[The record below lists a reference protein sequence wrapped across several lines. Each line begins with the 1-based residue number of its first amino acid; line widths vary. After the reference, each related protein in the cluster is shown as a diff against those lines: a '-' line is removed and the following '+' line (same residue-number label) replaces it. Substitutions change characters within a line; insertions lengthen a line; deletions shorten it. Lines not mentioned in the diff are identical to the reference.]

1 MANTSANTSL
11 KSRLTRFFH
20 PARQTRTQGFTLL
33 ELLIVTVIAAGIV
46 SGLVYLVIELM
57 GADQRESSRSETQR
71 EMQMAMDYMANDLRE
86 ATFVYTGDCFSG
98 ADANC
103 ARGSTGVPL
112 TNFLPTA
119 LTTQSVPIVA
129 FWRQYPLSSTMRNNI
144 CNGGAGAPPVCLNA
158 NSYALVVYSLS
169 RAESTIWKGRARIT
183 RYILSEFNNAGAAS
197 PGYADPTVTGFQ
209 AWPFLVRSG
218 SAPVNQQF
226 GAPDG
231 TPAALVDFVDDGSGA
246 LASANS
252 NPLATSA
259 TCPNNPGTVDNPTT
273 LTVDESIDYVLTP
286 TTAQL
291 GAGFASART
300 SFYACVSPVLAD
312 VNQDVILYL
321 RGNAWNRPGIR
332 SDKAFLPTLETRV
345 LIRGVLDR
353 LPPS

>member
-1 MANTSANTSL
+1 MAKTSL

-20 PARQTRTQGFTLL
+20 PIRQTRTQGFTLL

-46 SGLVYLVIELM
+46 SGLVYVVIELL
-57 GADQRESSRSETQR
+57 GADQRESSRAETQR
-71 EMQMAMDYMANDLRE
+71 EMQMALDYMANDLRE

-98 ADANC
+98 ADPNC
-103 ARGSTGVPL
+103 ARGAAGVPL
-112 TNFLPTA
+112 SNFLPAA
-119 LTTQSVPIVA
+119 LTNQSVPIIA
-129 FWRQYPLSSTMRNNI
+129 FWRQYPLSSTMRNNV
-144 CNGGAGAPPVCLNA
+144 CTGGAAAPAICLNA

-169 RAESTIWKGRARIT
+169 KADNNIWKGRARIT
-183 RYILSEFNNAGAAS
+183 RYILSQFNNDGS
-197 PGYADPTVTGFQ
+197 LNQGYADPSVTGFQ

-218 SAPVNQQF
+218 SAPVNQQA
-226 GAPDG
+226 GAPTG

-252 NPLATSA
+252 NPLATTA
-259 TCPNNPGTVDNPTT
+259 ACPNNPGTVDNPNTT
-273 LTVDESIDYVLTP
+273 TVDESLDYVLTP
-286 TTAQL
+286 RTDQL
-291 GAGFASART
+291 GTAFASART

-321 RGNAWNRPGIR
+321 RGNARNRPGIR
-332 SDKAFLPTLETRV
+332 SDRAFLPTLETRV